1 MYGTELN
8 KLVIQM
14 AFWVEVKSASYRN
27 TTLAKATV
35 KVKLGRLIRS
45 RKHIYFPEVS
55 SLLKK
60 SNQNYKMSKLIPSY
74 FGCPKNEGLGEH
86 PTSLTGILLRVME

>member
-45 RKHIYFPEVS
+45 RKIY
-55 SLLKK
+55 
-60 SNQNYKMSKLIPSY
+60 
-74 FGCPKNEGLGEH
+74 
-86 PTSLTGILLRVME
+86 TSLKCLAS